1 MDLFMKEIEDP
12 RYKNLIE
19 ITVSHIN
26 EICVYGQYLF
36 NLMNTDKDNKKS
48 DAVILFLFRD
58 LLETVD
64 GIQSL
69 FKGSSINIS
78 DMLFRNMF
86 ELSLSLDY
94 IFLDEE
100 LLEKR
105 ALSYEV
111 TNIHE
116 KITLYEKF
124 NTDNAEY
131 ENFREIIGED
141 IYNIFTPEKLNSLA
155 ENLRS
160 VFEKYPE
167 YKSVD
172 EDRTRKKDAINLKRR
187 KRHLRDLE
195 PKWYQIHSTASN
207 LRGLSKLLNME
218 KYYLILY
225 SEWSKKL
232 HGLASM
238 EALKSVNNKPFVQN
252 PKVPKN
258 PQDVIM
264 KIELIRSLMT
274 SCYINIC
281 KYFLTDEDFE
291 NLAIWYRG
299 IKEKE
304 SDISK
309 KWSKIIILK

>member
-1 MDLFMKEIEDP
+1 MDLFIQEIED
-12 RYKNLIE
+12 RGYKNLIE
-19 ITVSHIN
+19 ITVSHIG

-48 DAVILFLFRD
+48 DAVILFLFTD

-78 DMLFRNMF
+78 DILFRNMF
-86 ELSLSLDY
+86 ELSLNLDY

-105 ALSYEV
+105 ALSYDV

-116 KITLYEKF
+116 KITLYEKL

-131 ENFREIIGED
+131 EDFRAIIGED
-141 IYNIFTPEKLNSLA
+141 IYNDFTPERLHSSA

-160 VFEKYPE
+160 MFEKYPE

-172 EDRTRKKDAINLKRR
+172 EDRTRKKDAINLRR
-187 KRHLRDLE
+187 RQRHLHDLE
-195 PKWYQIHSTASN
+195 PKWYQIYSTASN

-218 KYYLILY
+218 KEYLILY
-225 SEWSKKL
+225 SEWSKKV

-238 EALKSVNNKPFVQN
+238 EALKSVNNEPFVQN
-252 PKVPKN
+252 PKIPKN

-264 KIELIRSLMT
+264 KIELIQSLMF

-281 KYFLTDEDFE
+281 KYFLTDEDSE
-291 NLAIWYRG
+291 NVAIWYIG
-299 IKEKE
+299 IKEKWA
-304 SDISK
+304 DISK
-309 KWSKIIILK
+309 KWSNVKFY